1 MVSIAALLFAL
12 IREVRLY
19 KTDYSRNI
27 LLAFFILA
35 LFSTAALTAFCY
47 LHPMSDYNI
56 FFRIGLLLF
65 IVMLSCFSFHKVYLL
80 SQEQEQIQFYRQF
93 TFGPHTDTMTKTPW
107 NRSVYSHTNSAVR
120 KFLEK
125 LKPDAPPDGLYV

>member
-1 MVSIAALLFAL
+1 

-35 LFSTAALTAFCY
+35 LFSTAALTAFY

-56 FFRIGLLLF
+56 YFRIGLLLF

-80 SQEQEQIQFYRQF
+80 SQEQEQIQFYRQLAY
-93 TFGPHTDTMTKTPW
+93 TDTMTKALFNAKNHEGNVDRTC
-107 NRSVYSHTNSAVR
+107 YHT
-120 KFLEK
+120 K
-125 LKPDAPPDGLYV
+125 LVIP